1 MEFAALSPATGCGHI
16 PARSFCVWLFSSFY
30 SQVCNHC
37 NAHVIPLID
46 AHDNQGV
53 REYFFRD
60 WENAGT
66 VVGGHHHMTPA

>member
-1 MEFAALSPATGCGHI
+1 MMGSHSIWPQQCQ
-16 PARSFCVWLFSSFY
+16 R
-30 SQVCNHC
+30 VCNHC

-66 VVGGHHHMTPA
+66 VVGGHRHMNPA